1 PPGSG
6 GVITGLEVDE
16 GGGGGAFVPDKPP
29 VPLESPGR
37 LEVPPVP
44 GTSTSSFVCS
54 PLVQPSS
61 ASASAPAATE
71 RTRCAPSLQAKRN
84 TPGLT
89 QWSRMSGMRHD
100 AEKRLDN
107 QRTSSVEVTK
117 RERASHRVAGA
128 PRLRASA
135 RLAFTLGRYFPGK
148 LQPAP
153 CAERPHGARSQADVP
168 PGRHVE
174 VEMVGVVAVP
184 GPDHAPEDVAS
195 IDEPLGDRAEEPGM
209 DRPDALLR
217 SPMAEH
223 AHLEGATEPLR
234 QPGRQEL
241 LVARGTEVEA
251 KDVERIAE
259 RMLAQAVRP
268 IARRAAAIR
277 TVVTNPEWPSSVGL
291 FRHVGHDLFE
301 PSEALEERFV
311 HGERPA

>member
-1 PPGSG
+1 MHTPSSHVASPSHSPQSSSPRQPSPMIPQYRPPSGVQVTVAWHTPPPLPPGSG

-107 QRTSSVEVTK
+107 QRT
-117 RERASHRVAGA
+117 
-128 PRLRASA
+128 
-135 RLAFTLGRYFPGK
+135 
-148 LQPAP
+148 
-153 CAERPHGARSQADVP
+153 
-168 PGRHVE
+168 
-174 VEMVGVVAVP
+174 
-184 GPDHAPEDVAS
+184 
-195 IDEPLGDRAEEPGM
+195 
-209 DRPDALLR
+209 
-217 SPMAEH
+217 
-223 AHLEGATEPLR
+223 
-234 QPGRQEL
+234 
-241 LVARGTEVEA
+241 
-251 KDVERIAE
+251 
-259 RMLAQAVRP
+259 
-268 IARRAAAIR
+268 
-277 TVVTNPEWPSSVGL
+277 
-291 FRHVGHDLFE
+291 
-301 PSEALEERFV
+301 
-311 HGERPA
+311 